1 MRAPFSTVTDDA
13 LADHDMVGL
22 LAELAAGR
30 VHPNELFAAAWE
42 RAEHAEPL
50 NAVVSW
56 VPPSTSVDGPFAG
69 IPTFVKDDEEVQGV
83 ATTNGSRAVP
93 DTPAEE
99 DSPFAQQL
107 RQLGLA
113 FVGKSALPEF
123 GLMPTTEPL
132 AHGPT
137 RNPWDLSR
145 STGGSSG
152 GAAALVAAGV
162 VPIATGNDGGGSI
175 RIPASCCGV
184 VGLKPSRNR
193 LQPTAEAE
201 ILPLDIITYGVH
213 TRSVRD
219 TAAFYREIEKI
230 HCELPPIGD
239 VVGPG

>member
-1 MRAPFSTVTDDA
+1 MRPPFTTVTDDA

-42 RAEHAEPL
+42 RAERAEPL

-93 DTPAEE
+93 DTPAEQ

-107 RQLGLA
+107 RSLGLM

-145 STGGSSG
+145 SSGGSSG

-175 RIPASCCGV
+175 
-184 VGLKPSRNR
+184 
-193 LQPTAEAE
+193 
-201 ILPLDIITYGVH
+201 
-213 TRSVRD
+213 
-219 TAAFYREIEKI
+219 
-230 HCELPPIGD
+230 
-239 VVGPG
+239 